1 MNAQTIDHFVALLRS
16 HIWIPLL
23 ALFVFAIIRLS
34 KSDAGVAWFPCRIK
48 ATSRPLWAL
57 GLGIVGG
64 VLEQLFAGGTVLAAI
79 VGGMVAGMGAI
90 VIHEIVV
97 NTIRKGRDLGIKP
110 RIELVDEGDK

>member
-79 VGGMVAGMGAI
+79 VGPRMLTKFGRSKLGSPNSRLAHAPRLGCFNVPDGA
-90 VIHEIVV
+90 
-97 NTIRKGRDLGIKP
+97 
-110 RIELVDEGDK
+110 